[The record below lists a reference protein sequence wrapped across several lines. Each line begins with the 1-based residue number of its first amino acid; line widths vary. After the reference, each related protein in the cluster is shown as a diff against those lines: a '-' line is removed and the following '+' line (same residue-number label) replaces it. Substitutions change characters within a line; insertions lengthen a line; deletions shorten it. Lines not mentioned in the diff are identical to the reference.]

1 MSSFQIFLRKD
12 NNSGSLVEG
21 TLLAVGGRY
30 DHLIYNLWTRINVGY
45 PSVVLDVFF
54 IKYKHEMY

>member
-1 MSSFQIFLRKD
+1 MSSLQIFLRKD

-30 DHLIYNLWTRINVGY
+30 DHLIYNLWNKINVGY
-45 PSVVLDVFF
+45 PFMFLDVFR
-54 IKYKHEMY
+54 IKYKHGMY